1 MVDRPL
7 TEVVVPDT
15 SVVLKWYLHEQ
26 ELHRP
31 LSLALLRAYLEGQ
44 VRLLVPDL
52 LFYEVAN
59 VLRYKPGWDATL
71 VAQAIGSLF
80 SLGLTVVPVSAPL
93 LRSALVLAYGHDVAV
108 YDAAFVALAEENGA
122 DFVTADE
129 RLAKEL
135 GDVFRIRLLKEL
147 SSIL

>member
-7 TEVVVPDT
+7 TGVVVPDT

-26 ELHRP
+26 EPERE

-52 LFYEVAN
+52 LPYEVAN
-59 VLRYKPGWDATL
+59 VLRYKPGWEAAL
-71 VAQAIGSLF
+71 VAQAVGSLL
-80 SLGLTVVPVSAPL
+80 SLGLAVVPVSAAL
-93 LRSALVLAYGHDVAV
+93 LRNAVVLAYSHDVAV

-122 DFVTADE
+122 DFVTTDE
-129 RLAKEL
+129 KLVQKLR
-135 GDVFRIRLLKEL
+135 GVSHVRLLRDL
-147 SSIL
+147 SPLP